1 MPDSAAAKAGIR
13 EGDRIVQIDDTANP
27 TWEDIEMKE
36 VASAGHPLSVWIVR
50 NGERKHVTVTPVL
63 DPKTG
68 AGFAGWGEQN
78 EIEIAARLPT
88 NPPPRPVCSPAT
100 S

>member
-13 EGDRIVQIDDTANP
+13 EGDRIVQIDNTVDP
-27 TWEDIEMKE
+27 TWEDIAMKE
-36 VASAGHPLSVWIVR
+36 VASAGHRLVVWVAR

-68 AGFAGWGEQN
+68 TGFAGWGEQN
-78 EIEIAARLPT
+78 EIEVVSCAAGQAR
-88 NPPPRPVCSPAT
+88 R
-100 S
+100 